1 MVKKC
6 PKQSPFYNDSNTFG
20 ELLCKYLKAQ
30 KMTQQE
36 LADKTGLSRKTIHR
50 MINNT
55 DNRGRPYRTTGKALA
70 EICLALRLGPE
81 RSERLEDAAFPEK
94 KILWECIANNETI
107 DEANAKLAKAGLP
120 LIGKVDEE

>member
-1 MVKKC
+1 MDKRN
-6 PKQSPFYNDSNTFG
+6 PEQSPNNNDSNTFG
-20 ELLCKYLKAQ
+20 NLLYKYLKAQ

-55 DNRGRPYRTTGKALA
+55 DNRGRPYRTTEKALA

-81 RSERLEDAAFPEK
+81 RSEKLRDAAFPDR
-94 KILWECIANNETI
+94 KIWWECIANNETM
-107 DEANAKLAKAGLP
+107 DEANAKLAEANLP